1 MYTVSASRQA
11 AGQQR
16 AARPLSGER
25 ADLAARTARPFTDA
39 EIDLLE
45 RMTEEGVPLAM
56 MARELG
62 RSVPSVRWQ
71 MVRQGFWIG
80 RRRRSKVVVV
90 RLFVETF
97 EALALAA
104 KQRGVLIST
113 LFRLLLEVIVKDGL
127 ISSLLDYG
135 EHYTPQESSA
145 PRSLGAAAI
154 PQALPLT
161 SLRVELTGYVRPQP
175 HLAATMH

>member
-1 MYTVSASRQA
+1 MV
-11 AGQQR
+11 
-16 AARPLSGER
+16 
-25 ADLAARTARPFTDA
+25 
-39 EIDLLE
+39 
-45 RMTEEGVPLAM
+45 EEAVPLAM

-80 RRRRSKVVVV
+80 RRRRSKIVVV
-90 RLFVETF
+90 RLFSEHY
-97 EALALAA
+97 EALLLAA

-135 EHYTPQESSA
+135 DHYAPQESSV
-145 PRSLGAAAI
+145 PRSLGAAAT
-154 PQALPLT
+154 PPALPLT
-161 SLRVELTGYVRPQP
+161 SLRVELAGYVQPQP